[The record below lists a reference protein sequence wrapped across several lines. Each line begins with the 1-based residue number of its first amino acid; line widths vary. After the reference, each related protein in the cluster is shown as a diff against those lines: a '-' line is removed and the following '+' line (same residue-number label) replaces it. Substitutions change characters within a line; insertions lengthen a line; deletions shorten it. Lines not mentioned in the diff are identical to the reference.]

1 MRVQLYRNL
10 NKSREYNV
18 WSLAAAKAK
27 LCAMSTGKLYK
38 HADVVLLEDCCLV
51 VNEKGRQRVLRERS
65 KNVHAWVEGE
75 LVDMAAHPSEYDPD
89 VLPDEVYDG
98 RWIPITY
105 NPYKYDTFM
114 RADSGKPVTHAQLVA
129 ATPSGI
135 MAQGLSSLRGLPG
148 LAGLFGLG
156 ALPLEDWMMNG

>member
-18 WSLAAAKAK
+18 WSLAAAKTK
-27 LCAMSTGKLYK
+27 RCAMSTGKLWE
-38 HADVVLLEDCCLV
+38 HADIVLLEDACLV
-51 VNEKGRQRVLRERS
+51 VNENGRQRVLRERS
-65 KNVHAWVEGE
+65 KNVHAWVEGDVLDIAE
-75 LVDMAAHPSEYDPD
+75 HPSEWDPE

-114 RADSGKPVTHAQLVA
+114 RADTGKPITHAQLVA

-135 MAQGLSSLRGLPG
+135 MAQGVSSLRGIPG
-148 LAGLFGLG
+148 LRGLFGLG
-156 ALPLEDWMMNG
+156 QLPLEDHAWNG